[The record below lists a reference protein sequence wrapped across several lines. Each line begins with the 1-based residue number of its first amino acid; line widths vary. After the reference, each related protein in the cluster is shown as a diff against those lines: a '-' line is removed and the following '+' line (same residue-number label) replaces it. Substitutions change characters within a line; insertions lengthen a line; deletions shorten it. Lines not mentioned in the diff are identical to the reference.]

1 MNQVL
6 MKALIDGAAVL
17 IGSMFNTAA
26 RKGLAIM
33 LLVCAVVFL
42 GWFNFAAD
50 AKHSRE
56 VDALKGEVKEVR
68 EELRQCNADRAALA
82 VKFAQLETRF
92 ELFAKTKKK

>member
-1 MNQVL
+1 MNPLL
-6 MKALIDGAAVL
+6 MKALIDGASVL

-33 LLVCAVVFL
+33 LLVGCVLAL
-42 GWFNFAAD
+42 AWFNFATD

-56 VDALKGEVKEVR
+56 VDTLKSEVKDVR

-92 ELFAKTKKK
+92 ELFTKTKKR